1 MTWLIGEAGP
11 TSIIRAPSG
20 PRGVPG
26 PQGPPGPPGTAAA
39 SSVSYDDS
47 LTGLGATNVQ
57 QAIVALALIVA
68 ALRAASLDFSNPSQ
82 SGLLALGV

>member
-20 PRGVPG
+20 PRGPAGPG
-26 PQGPPGPPGTAAA
+26 VAGAIT
-39 SSVSYDDS
+39 YDDA
-47 LTGLGATNVQ
+47 LTGLGATTVQ
-57 QAIVALALIVA
+57 QALLALVLIVA
-68 ALRAASLDFSNPSQ
+68 ALRAAQLDFTNPNQ

>member
-11 TSIIRAPSG
+11 ATVIRAPSG
-20 PRGVPG
+20 PRGPI
-26 PQGPPGPPGTAAA
+26 GPPGPVGPGVAAT
-39 SSVSYDDS
+39 VTYDDS
-47 LTGLGATNVQ
+47 TTGLGATTVQ

-68 ALRAASLDFSNPSQ
+68 ALRAAQLDFTNPNQ